1 MVVSSADPNFQTML
15 PGMIDY
21 AEQRIYRELDP
32 LRQQVVDATATLSS
46 GVRTLTPPTGIG
58 TYIAIDKLNIITPSS
73 LTAATGTRSPVVPV
87 SQEFIDIT
95 YPSGQA
101 NTDVPEFYAMVN
113 NTTIVFGP
121 SPDLPYPVEIT
132 GVQRPTPLSSNNSS
146 TYLTQ
151 YCPDLFI
158 AASMVFAFG
167 YMRDFGGQA
176 DNPQATQ
183 SWESQYKQLFQSA
196 QMEQLRAKF
205 QAEGWT
211 VKSPSP
217 IATPPRV

>member
-1 MVVSSADPNFQTML
+1 
-15 PGMIDY
+15 
-21 AEQRIYRELDP
+21 
-32 LRQQVVDATATLSS
+32 
-46 GVRTLTPPTGIG
+46 
-58 TYIAIDKLNIITPSS
+58 
-73 LTAATGTRSPVVPV
+73 
-87 SQEFIDIT
+87 
-95 YPSGQA
+95 
-101 NTDVPEFYAMVN
+101 
-113 NTTIVFGP
+113 
-121 SPDLPYPVEIT
+121 
-132 GVQRPTPLSSNNSS
+132 
-146 TYLTQ
+146 
-151 YCPDLFI
+151 
-158 AASMVFAFG
+158 MVFAFG